1 MLRRVFTLALAAMA
15 VLGCSGD
22 GSGPDDGTTR
32 VTLLLTDAP
41 GDIQEAVVT
50 IEEIYLQGGEGGRV
64 VLLDEPVTTDLL
76 TLADSYQTLLTDVE
90 VPAGS
95 YSQLRFVISGAY
107 LKVERDG
114 GASDIFASATD
125 YEGLPQGAT
134 VAGTLVMPSL
144 NSSGLKV
151 NFPGALTLEDGET
164 TLLVDFD
171 VAQSFGKEAG
181 QSGKWVMH
189 PVILGELVEEPPAT
203 P

>member
-1 MLRRVFTLALAAMA
+1 MWRTLLTTMATVAALG
-15 VLGCSGD
+15 GCSGD
-22 GSGPDDGTTR
+22 SSGPDGTAR

-41 GDIQEAVVT
+41 GDIKTAMVT
-50 IEEIYLQGGEGGRV
+50 IEEIYLQGGGGRV

-76 TLADSYQTLLTDVE
+76 TLVDDYQTLLAGVE

-107 LKVERDG
+107 IEVEREG
-114 GASDIFASATD
+114 GATEFFASASD
-125 YEGLPQGAT
+125 YEGLPENAT
-134 VAGTLVMPSL
+134 VAGLLIMPSL

-151 NFPGALTLEDGET
+151 NFAGALTLEEGET

-171 VAQSFGKEAG
+171 VAQSFGKQAG
-181 QSGKWVMH
+181 QSGRWVMH
-189 PVILGELVEEPPAT
+189 PVITGEKIEAPAT

>member
-1 MLRRVFTLALAAMA
+1 MWRNLFTALAV
-15 VLGCSGD
+15 VLLLAGCSGD
-22 GSGPDDGTTR
+22 GSGPGGETAR

-41 GDIQEAVVT
+41 GDITTAMVT

-64 VLLDEPVTTDLL
+64 VLMDEPVTTDLL
-76 TLADSYQTLLTDVE
+76 TLASSTQTLLEDVE
-90 VPAGS
+90 VPAGT

-107 LKVERDG
+107 IEVERDG
-114 GASDIFASATD
+114 GATEFFASVSD
-125 YEGLPQGAT
+125 YEGLPENAT
-134 VAGTLVMPSL
+134 VAGLLIMPSL

-151 NFPGALTLEDGET
+151 NFPGSLTLEEGET

-171 VAQSFGKEAG
+171 VAESFGKEAG

-189 PVILGELVEEPPAT
+189 PVITGEKVTPPA